1 MDELI
6 NNKDILKKNFERYR
20 KILRYMEADLPIQ
33 CLCLPKII
41 ENKLIAAGCL
51 RVYDVI
57 DLDLT
62 KIKGL
67 GDSRRAII
75 TSSLNQ
81 FVTM

>member
-51 RVYDVI
+51 RLYDVI